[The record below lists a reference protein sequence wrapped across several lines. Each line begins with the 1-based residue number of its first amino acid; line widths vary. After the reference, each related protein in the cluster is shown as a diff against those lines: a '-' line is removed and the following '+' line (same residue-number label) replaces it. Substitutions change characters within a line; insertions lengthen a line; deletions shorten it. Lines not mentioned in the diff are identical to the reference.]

1 MFDTVEKPNLQD
13 ELGLAQWVGAGIF
26 LAGLVAVFLTRNTRA
41 SFLFFMVAVAV
52 INIDYYVKKQ
62 TAARPTV
69 SLLDAPQNPR
79 ARVRYGLLF
88 WIGLGLMLA
97 VFLFTPHVRI
107 YASLMISAFCV
118 WLYNRYKSARS

>member
-69 SLLDAPQNPR
+69 SLFDAPHNPR
-79 ARVRYGLLF
+79 TKVRYGVLF
-88 WIGLGLMLA
+88 WIGLGLMLSA
-97 VFLFTPHVRI
+97 VIFTSHVRI
-107 YASLMISAFCV
+107 YAALMVAGFCV
-118 WLYNRYKSARS
+118 LLFNRYNSAHS

>member
-1 MFDTVEKPNLQD
+1 MFDTIEKPNLQD
-13 ELGLAQWVGAGIF
+13 ELGLAQLAGAAIF
-26 LAGLVAVFLTRNTRA
+26 LAGLAFVLLTGNAGA
-41 SFLFFMVAVAV
+41 SFFFLVAAVAV